1 MMARKKLKTYSIKQ
15 RQNLV
20 RHESFARLAQPDKPF
35 KDFFE
40 SLPDVHAASSFRKL
54 ARAVISARRRDA
66 GVVVGMG
73 AHVIKC
79 GLNPILID
87 LMERGFI
94 TGLASNGASAIHD
107 YEIALIGATSEDVTR
122 GLRKG
127 LFGMARETAKALAG
141 AAADA
146 AKSNKGF
153 GRALGKMIHE
163 KRLPHRDKSLFA
175 AAYRLGIPFTVH
187 VAIGTDIVHMHP
199 VIKGE
204 DIGKSSMIDFKK
216 FCRLVQKLENGI
228 YINIGSAVIMPEVF
242 LKAVSVAYNLGCK
255 FDGLITANL
264 DMIQHYR
271 QKVNVLG
278 RPTDTAIAIT
288 GHHEIMLPLLR
299 MALLAYSDY

>member
-1 MMARKKLKTYSIKQ
+1 MARKKLKTYSIKQ

-20 RHESFARLAQPDKPF
+20 HHQSFAKLVQPDKPF

-40 SLPDVHAASSFRKL
+40 SLPDVHAASSLKRL
-54 ARAVISARRRDA
+54 ARAVITARRRDA
-66 GVVVGMG
+66 GVVVGIG

-94 TGLASNGASAIHD
+94 TGLAANGASAVHD

-122 GLRKG
+122 SLRKG
-127 LFGMARETAKALAG
+127 LFGMARETAKAVAS

-146 AKSNKGF
+146 AKSNKGL
-153 GRALGKMIHE
+153 GWALGKMIQ
-163 KRLPHRDKSLFA
+163 KGSLPHRDKSLFA

-199 VIKGE
+199 VVKGE
-204 DIGKSSMIDFKK
+204 DIGKSSMIDFKE
-216 FCRLVQKLENGI
+216 FCSLVQKLESGVF
-228 YINIGSAVIMPEVF
+228 INIGSAVIMPEVF
-242 LKAVSVAYNLGCK
+242 LKAISIAYNLGCK

-271 QKVNVLG
+271 QIVNVLG
-278 RPTDTAIAIT
+278 RPADTGIAIT

-299 MALLAYSDY
+299 MAILAYSED